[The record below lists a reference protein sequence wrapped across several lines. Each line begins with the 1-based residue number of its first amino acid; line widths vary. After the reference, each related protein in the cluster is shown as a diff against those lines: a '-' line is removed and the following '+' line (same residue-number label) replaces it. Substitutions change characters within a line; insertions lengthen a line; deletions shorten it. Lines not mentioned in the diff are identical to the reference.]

1 MKLVLLSGGAGKRLW
16 PLSNGARSKQFLR
29 VLKNEAGELESMV
42 QRVWRQIK
50 QVQLDRDTLIATG
63 RHQVENLEHQ
73 LDRQATLILE
83 PERRDTFAAIALSA
97 SYLYSIEGESLQSV
111 IGVLPVD
118 PYVEDHF
125 FTKVAELEQALEVS
139 GADIGLIG
147 VTPTYPSSKYG
158 YIIPSPSGYS
168 DLLRVR
174 QFKEKPTEEAAE
186 GLIDQGGLWNSG
198 VFAFKLEYIIALLM
212 DMGLP
217 VHYEELVKQYFRLP
231 KNSFD
236 YEVVEQADNVVALPY
251 EGFWKD
257 LGTWNTLTEEMGT
270 AATGNGRLC
279 SGSENT
285 HVINEL
291 DIPIKVIGVQNAIVA
306 ASPDG
311 ILVADKQ
318 QSPRIKEFLGE
329 AEERIRFVEES
340 WGTARTLEALVDGK
354 DEYVTTRVSIHKG
367 HAFESTLL
375 ADENEVWTVVKGEGL
390 SIGKDQESCV
400 HAGDVIHLLPETGH
414 VMKAKENLEII
425 VVRKARCHQEEAPV
439 ETISN

>member
-29 VLKNEAGELESMV
+29 VLKDEKGCLESMV

-50 QVQLDRDTLIATG
+50 QVSLDGDTLIAAG
-63 RHQVENLEHQ
+63 SHQVEILEHQ
-73 LDRQATLILE
+73 LGHQATLILE

-97 SYLYSIEGESLQSV
+97 SYLYSIEGESLNSI

-125 FTKVAELEQALEVS
+125 FTKVSELEQALESS
-139 GADIGLIG
+139 GADIGLVG

-158 YIIPSPSGYS
+158 YIVPQSSASSELIKVGH
-168 DLLRVR
+168 
-174 QFKEKPTEEAAE
+174 FKEKPTEEVAE
-186 GLIDQGGLWNSG
+186 KLIDQGGLWNSG
-198 VFAFKLEYIIALLM
+198 VFAFKLEYMISLLV

-217 VHYEELVKQYFRLP
+217 IHYEELVKKYSQIP

-236 YEVVEQADNVVALPY
+236 YEVVEKADHVVAMAY

-270 AATGNGRLC
+270 VVTGNGRSC
-279 SGSENT
+279 EESINT

-291 DIPIKVIGVQNAIVA
+291 DIPIKVIGVQDAIIA

-318 QSPRIKEFLGE
+318 KSPRIKHLLGE
-329 AEERIRFVEES
+329 EEERVRYVEES
-340 WGTARTLEALVDGK
+340 WGTARTLETILDGLY
-354 DEYVTTRVSIHKG
+354 EYMTTRISIRKG
-367 HAFESTLL
+367 HTFETSLVKG
-375 ADENEVWTVVKGEGL
+375 ENEVWTIVKGKGR
-390 SIGKDQESCV
+390 SIGETEESLIR
-400 HAGDVIHLLPETGH
+400 AGDVLQLPAGSGH
-414 VMKAKENLEII
+414 IMKAEENLEII
-425 VVRKARCHQEEAPV
+425 VVRRAHCERKGAPLEAV
-439 ETISN
+439 SK